1 MPVEQ
6 HAPELER
13 LVDLNVEIEELGD
26 GFGNAEGDPAEGPV
40 WWKEGSYLLFSDI
53 FNNRRMKWKEG
64 EGFSVALDG
73 SNQHNGLTRDR
84 QGRLLACE
92 HLTRRVT
99 RTESDGSITVIANS
113 FKGRQLNRPNDII
126 VDSQGNIYF
135 TDPWTHRRPQDQWDL
150 DFSGVY
156 RLTPD
161 LATLTLLVDDFVLPN
176 GLALSPD
183 ETILYVNDSRRG
195 HIRSFEINPWG
206 NLAKHTDR
214 IIADL
219 TGERAGVPDGMKI
232 DVQGNIYCGGSGGI
246 HVLDPTG
253 KSLGIVV
260 HGQTATTNLCFGGD
274 DWQTIFFTSRTTVGR
289 FRVKV
294 PGVPVPSDRG

>member
-1 MPVEQ
+1 M
-6 HAPELER
+6 
-13 LVDLNVEIEELGD
+13 
-26 GFGNAEGDPAEGPV
+26 
-40 WWKEGSYLLFSDI
+40 
-53 FNNRRMKWKEG
+53 
-64 EGFSVALDG
+64 
-73 SNQHNGLTRDR
+73 
-84 QGRLLACE
+84 
-92 HLTRRVT
+92 
-99 RTESDGSITVIANS
+99 
-113 FKGRQLNRPNDII
+113 
-126 VDSQGNIYF
+126 
-135 TDPWTHRRPQDQWDL
+135 
-150 DFSGVY
+150 
-156 RLTPD
+156 
-161 LATLTLLVDDFVLPN
+161 LPN

-183 ETILYVNDSRRG
+183 ESILYVNDSRRG

-294 PGVPVPSDRG
+294 PGVPVPTDRG